1 MAEEGFCTGEAP
13 FKERNRESM
22 DEVRDFRQQLDE
34 LTKQAKK
41 QGNRMSVQQI
51 REKLRSAGL
60 DETKLQLVYNYLDMM
75 SIEVYDENIPEAA
88 SGSGEEHLRSLE
100 QYMRE
105 MEELPP
111 MDEVE
116 ELTLFHM
123 AAEGDGNARS
133 RIAERYLS
141 AVTDLVNDIET
152 REKETAEGK
161 NKEKKGAGPASQAL
175 DLTGEFTEEDLIQE
189 GNMGLLL
196 ALEHL
201 ERQENLAA
209 YRAVLLNGVTSYMEQ
224 TVEGLKDAEKSD
236 RRVVSRMN
244 QLADAAHDLEEE
256 LDRKPSLEEL
266 SAYLDLPAEEIRDLL
281 RVGGE
286 DMKVDSL

>member
-1 MAEEGFCTGEAP
+1 
-13 FKERNRESM
+13 M
-22 DEVRDFRQQLDE
+22 DEVRDFREQLDE
-34 LTKQAKK
+34 LTKQAKD
-41 QGNRMSVQQI
+41 QGNRISVQQI
-51 REKLRSAGL
+51 RKKLKSAGL
-60 DETKLQLVYNYLDMM
+60 DDTKLQLVYNYLDMM
-75 SIEVYDENIPEAA
+75 SIEVYDEDIPEAA
-88 SGSGEEHLRSLE
+88 SGSGDEHLRSLE
-100 QYMRE
+100 QYMKE
-105 MEELPP
+105 MEDLPP

-123 AAEGDGNARS
+123 AAEGDKSARA

-141 AVTDLVNDIET
+141 AVTDLVNDIEI
-152 REKETAEGK
+152 REKEAAEGK
-161 NKEKKGAGPASQAL
+161 SKGKKAAAGPASQAL
-175 DLTGEFTEEDLIQE
+175 DLTGEFTEEDLVQE

-209 YRAVLLNGVTSYMEQ
+209 YRAVLLNDVTSYMEQ
-224 TVEGLKDAEKSD
+224 TVEGLKNAGKSD
-236 RRVVSRMN
+236 RRVVNRMN
-244 QLADAAHDLEEE
+244 QLADAAHDLEQE

-286 DMKVDSL
+286 NMKVDSL